1 MKRVKGL
8 NLLKGTLCN
17 YFYNEWWWWQWQQSK
32 LMLKINDGDDM
43 WKNAVDLSWPDK
55 NYNVL
60 SITSNHYLSQCV
72 KFGFSCINEMKGYSN
87 CKFQILQLLR
97 LTHDFPAIWC
107 RKQKTKIE
115 FQIYSQVYILIYML
129 ANVLV
134 ANYHKWYQKLY
145 QSEKT
150 ISEETF
156 WNCAK
161 NMKVLQLIY
170 RSRLPCFYNKL
181 RETLEKENNV
191 LSSCRHIHT
200 RKYAYAIIMYIC
212 IYLVS
217 PWTPCKAFS

>member
-43 WKNAVDLSWPDK
+43 WKKAVDLIRIIMFYPSHPIIIFP
-55 NYNVL
+55 NAYFF
-60 SITSNHYLSQCV
+60 C
-72 KFGFSCINEMKGYSN
+72 FSCINEMKGYSN
-87 CKFQILQLLR
+87 KFQILQLLR

-134 ANYHKWYQKLY
+134 ANYHKWYQKMY

-217 PWTPCKAFS
+217 PWTPCKAFA